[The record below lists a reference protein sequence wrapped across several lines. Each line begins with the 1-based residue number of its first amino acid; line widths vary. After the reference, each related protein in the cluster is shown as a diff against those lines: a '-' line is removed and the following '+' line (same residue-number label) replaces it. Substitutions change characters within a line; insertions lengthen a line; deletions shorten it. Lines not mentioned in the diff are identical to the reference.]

1 MGAIA
6 RAPLTLARPCRA
18 HKAGIRLEGV
28 SVVIA
33 EVHQIK
39 LPDGASAAP
48 SDDINT
54 LADKA
59 AHAAGSE
66 QLLTLMDASTGEGL
80 VIHLWKDRAAYEAF
94 AAGRKDL
101 TAETEAKGSQID
113 RARFYEVTY
122 RS

>member
-1 MGAIA
+1 
-6 RAPLTLARPCRA
+6 LTLARPW
-18 HKAGIRLEGV
+18 KAQIVSNGLEGV
-28 SVVIA
+28 SVLIA
-33 EVHQIK
+33 EVHHIT

-48 SDDINT
+48 SDDTNT

-80 VIHLWKDRAAYEAF
+80 VIHLWKDQAAYEAF

-101 TAETEAKGSQID
+101 TAESKNMGSQID
-113 RARFYEVTY
+113 SGHLYEVTY